1 MRKKESYV
9 TVHNKEKE
17 KLQKRMME
25 SDLFKVEQAN
35 VKKVKDTQL
44 SKQQNK
50 QSAVNLIKIT
60 NH

>member
-1 MRKKESYV
+1 MKQSYV

>member
-1 MRKKESYV
+1 MKQSYV

-17 KLQKRMME
+17 KLQKMMMK